1 MQLESSKI
9 DANVATAAL
18 AAENRESSLRRH
30 LRAARSSDF
39 VHKVAE
45 TYATRILLS
54 IAGLITTVMIARLL
68 GPEGRGI
75 YAVAMT
81 TGLLGVQFGNLGLH
95 TANVYL
101 VAQAPQSLRSLAGNS
116 LAISFGFGGLIA
128 VVMAGV
134 FLAYPRLISLHGV
147 MLMLALIWIPFGLA
161 YLLLQHLM
169 LGSHDVRG
177 YNLLEMVSKLLPLA
191 LIVGLIAA
199 RRTDTAS
206 LFATSLIALVLCCLW
221 AWHRLRPRFDSDER
235 WMSRELFLGSIDY
248 AGKAYMVAL
257 LGFLVLRGDLFMVQH
272 MLGAEQAGYYSIASS
287 MADYV
292 SVLAAVVGFLLFP
305 KLAAMKDVR
314 AKLRMTW
321 RAVWGTVALLL
332 PLILI
337 ASLLAHPL
345 VRLLFG
351 AAFLPAASAF
361 VLLMPGMLFLSMH
374 AVAVQFLNSI
384 GFPRQVV
391 INWAI
396 CCAANFM
403 VNLWVI
409 PQYGIAGASIVSSFS
424 YLLALILN
432 SDVIRRARLK
442 LSAENLSGAAS

>member
-1 MQLESSKI
+1 MQLESTNL
-9 DANVATAAL
+9 DAPVTAATL
-18 AAENRESSLRRH
+18 TATNSESRFRRH
-30 LRAARSSDF
+30 LRSARSSDF

-54 IAGLITTVMIARLL
+54 IAGLVTTVMIARLL

-101 VAQAPQSLRSLAGNS
+101 VAQEPQSLRSLTGNS

-128 VVMAGV
+128 AAMAAL
-134 FLAYPRLISLHGV
+134 FLVYPGLISLRGT
-147 MLMLALIWIPFGLA
+147 MLALALIWIPFGLA

-169 LGSHDVRG
+169 LGVHDVRG
-177 YNLLEMVSKLLPLA
+177 YNLLEVVSKLLPLA

-199 RRTDTAS
+199 RKTDTPS
-206 LFATSLIALVLCCLW
+206 LFATSLVALILCCLW
-221 AWHRLRPRFDSDER
+221 SWTRLQPRFDSDR
-235 WMSRELFLGSIDY
+235 QWMSRQLFLGSVDY

-272 MLGAEQAGYYSIASS
+272 MLGPEQAGYYSIASS

-292 SVLAAVVGFLLFP
+292 SVLATVVGFLLFP
-305 KLAAMKDVR
+305 KLAAMKDVQ
-314 AKLRMTW
+314 AKLSMTW

-332 PLILI
+332 PLILV
-337 ASLLAHPL
+337 ASVLAHPL

-351 AAFLPAASAF
+351 VAFIPAASAF

-384 GFPRQVV
+384 GLPRQVV
-391 INWAI
+391 INWSI
-396 CCAANFM
+396 CCAANFL

-409 PQYGIAGASIVSSFS
+409 PRYGIAGASVVSSFS

-432 SDVIRRARLK
+432 SDVIRRSRFK
-442 LSAENLSGAAS
+442 LRNENLSQAVS